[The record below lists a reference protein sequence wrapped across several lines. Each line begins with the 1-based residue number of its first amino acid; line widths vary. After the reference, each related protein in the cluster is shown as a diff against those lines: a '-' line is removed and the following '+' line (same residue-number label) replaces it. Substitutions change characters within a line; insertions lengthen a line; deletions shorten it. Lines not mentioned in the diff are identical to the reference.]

1 LLPVAALDLRLLVVR
16 VVVIVAVALADRQ
29 RVVVR
34 LAATPSMLTLRSA
47 SSAANRPRRF
57 AQTPS
62 NTRRASRS
70 AAGRAAIS
78 QPHVNTPERTLSR
91 VNGSTDAHAS
101 TCSRSLVRPQ
111 RRSISAAQRR
121 RDASTSLARRKRAVG
136 KLGPQLV
143 RLSGHAAP
151 IHTSNAHYT
160 HVQ

>member
-78 QPHVNTPERTLSR
+78 QPT
-91 VNGSTDAHAS
+91 
-101 TCSRSLVRPQ
+101 
-111 RRSISAAQRR
+111 
-121 RDASTSLARRKRAVG
+121 
-136 KLGPQLV
+136 
-143 RLSGHAAP
+143 
-151 IHTSNAHYT
+151 
-160 HVQ
+160 